1 MKTFETDVLV
11 VGAGPAGGAAG
22 VFLSK
27 HRITTMVISKHP
39 STAESP
45 RAHITN
51 QRTMECLRDAGLEQE
66 CMAYASP
73 PHKIEH
79 SFWLRSMTGE
89 ELARTYS
96 WGNDPRRKSD
106 YESGSPC
113 VMCDLPQTRLEPL
126 LLAEAARSG
135 AHVRFSTELESFE
148 QFEEGVTSTIKD
160 RLTGERYKVKSRYL
174 VGADGARSRV
184 VEQLGIPLIGQHGLG
199 HAINVLC
206 EIDLGDHVRHRPA
219 SLYATVQPGSSVW
232 APVGVVR
239 MVRPWD
245 QWLIALMVPD
255 SVGVATPSAADIET
269 RIHEVIGNPNIPIR
283 ILSQSSW
290 SINDIVAERYSR
302 GRVFCLGDA
311 VHRHPPTNGLG
322 SNTCIQDAFN
332 LAWKLAC
339 VIQGKARHALLETYH
354 DERQPVGRQIVARA
368 NKSMGTNLR
377 LWDLLGAG
385 MRSASR
391 GHVATFDTP
400 EGRAALRETID
411 LMKYEYHAHGVEM
424 NACYRSTAIVAEG
437 DAGDRAFDRDPEL
450 YYQPS
455 TLPGSFLPH
464 AWLGHRIPSSRVSTL
479 DVAGKRQF
487 TLFTGHGGEAW
498 REAAHATAKRF
509 GLPIRV
515 VSIGPYL
522 DFEDLYDIWRPLSGV
537 QEAGAVLVRPDLHV
551 AWRAAELPSD
561 PGKSLAAV
569 MAQIL
574 AL

>member
-27 HRITTMVISKHP
+27 HRVTTMVISKHP

-148 QFEEGVTSTIKD
+148 QFEEGVTSTVKD

-368 NKSMGTNLR
+368 
-377 LWDLLGAG
+377 
-385 MRSASR
+385 
-391 GHVATFDTP
+391 
-400 EGRAALRETID
+400 
-411 LMKYEYHAHGVEM
+411 EM

-437 DAGDRAFDRDPEL
+437 DARDRTFDRDPEL